1 MVFWILKKPN
11 LYQVQKQEY
20 YLVCVSEFTDLS
32 WYQVSF
38 VFLHFYS
45 IYILLKNKG
54 NRSKSINSHLYRHR
68 RTREKLKVRS
78 FQPILQEINKVLLQY
93 QTWQSDVNEW
103 KKKKSDGQ
111 ESQIWQLA
119 VNIVIVKAYNVNE
132 PWWWVD
138 KVSVGPLE
146 ICGKSAEKSTEIFF
160 FKNRLHTTLKN
171 NVLYVCTTKQYCI
184 AVISFLWFNKVTEEP
199 R

>member
-54 NRSKSINSHLYRHR
+54 DRRKSIKSHLYRHR

-78 FQPILQEINKVLLQY
+78 FQPVLQEINKVLLQY

-103 KKKKSDGQ
+103 KKK
-111 ESQIWQLA
+111 IRWTRVTNLA
-119 VNIVIVKAYNVNE
+119 TSSKHSHCQNLQCK
-132 PWWWVD
+132 
-138 KVSVGPLE
+138 
-146 ICGKSAEKSTEIFF
+146 
-160 FKNRLHTTLKN
+160 RTL
-171 NVLYVCTTKQYCI
+171 VM
-184 AVISFLWFNKVTEEP
+184 SG
-199 R
+199 